1 MDYIVHIL
9 PNMFSGL
16 AVSAKIFVLTFV
28 LALPIGIL
36 LAMVRISHVVIFRK
50 LAAMYIYLMRVTRM
64 RSFMARMYT
73 RDVSFRRVMVSLPRG
88 GMTRLITWGRMMCH
102 MVWR

>member
-50 LAAMYIYLMRVTRM
+50 LAAMYI
-64 RSFMARMYT
+64 
-73 RDVSFRRVMVSLPRG
+73 
-88 GMTRLITWGRMMCH
+88 
-102 MVWR
+102 

>member
-28 LALPIGIL
+28 LAFCWPWS
-36 LAMVRISHVVIFRK
+36 AFPM
-50 LAAMYIYLMRVTRM
+50 
-64 RSFMARMYT
+64 
-73 RDVSFRRVMVSLPRG
+73 
-88 GMTRLITWGRMMCH
+88 W
-102 MVWR
+102 